1 MEKIIRIL
9 IVEDIPADAA
19 LAQREISRVLNP
31 VEFTRVDTEKEFIRA
46 LDEFNPDLIVSDYN
60 MPSFDG
66 MSALKIAMKRVPYTP
81 FIIHTGSINE
91 DTAVDCMKA
100 GATDYIIKEYI
111 KRLGP
116 AVKQA
121 LESKNIKLEMK
132 RSHEALIESEERF
145 RRLAENADD
154 IIYRYEVFP
163 TLRIS
168 YVSPSAAR
176 ITGYTIEE
184 LYSDPKIF
192 LKLVHPED
200 HNQIDYLLSD
210 KESGTL
216 SITIRWI
223 TKESNTIWIEQKNVP
238 VFNSSGKVVAFEGIA
253 RDITNRKR
261 DEDNQQI
268 LYEIA
273 MASIEAKSLEDLLV
287 TEREQLRKVIDTSNF
302 YTSLYD
308 NETNSLK
315 KILYVNELQDK
326 SKWEAEN
333 CLSGFVV
340 KSGKT
345 LLISKDERE
354 SFSLANNL
362 DLTGFPAE
370 CWLGVPITA
379 DETVIGLMAVQSYT
393 NPKAFDKSSARLME
407 LIAHELSI
415 VFQRT
420 KMIQDLISAKERA
433 EESDRLKTA
442 FLSNISHEIRTP
454 MNGILGF
461 LDLLRDPDLDE
472 EQKERFMEIVNS
484 SSQRMLDTINDIVEL
499 SKIESGQSEINYSQV
514 DIPEIM
520 RFYFNLFDEQAR
532 KKGITLLMK
541 NRFRGEHAFIETDKY
556 KLGSIINNLLNNAIK
571 FTHKGSIEFG
581 NYSEDGSV
589 VFFVKDTGI
598 GIPEN
603 RHSAIFERFVQ
614 ADLSITRPYEGSGL
628 GLSIVKAYADAL
640 KGRVWLESEPGSG
653 STFFFSV
660 PCGNPTESKKEVTDV
675 DDSSDEKGGK
685 VVLIAEDDDIG
696 FQFLNTVLKRAG
708 FSVIR
713 CKSGPD
719 TIQKVKHNPNIVL
732 ILMDIRM
739 PGMNGLEATKVIR
752 EFNREIPIIAQT
764 ALAFAD
770 DRIMAIEA
778 GCNDYISKPILSDKL
793 LSLIRKYSDS

>member
-1 MEKIIRIL
+1 MDRVIRIL
-9 IVEDIPADAA
+9 IVEDVPADAA
-19 LAQREISRVLNP
+19 LAQREISRVLHP
-31 VEFTRVDTEKEFIRA
+31 VEFTRVDTESDFIRA
-46 LDEFNPDLIVSDYN
+46 LDEFNPDLIVSDYS

-91 DTAVDCMKA
+91 DTAVECMKA

-121 LESKNIKLEMK
+121 LESKNIKIEMK
-132 RSHEALIESEERF
+132 KSHEALIESEERF

-154 IIYRYEVFP
+154 IIYRYELYP
-163 TLRIS
+163 SLRIS
-168 YVSPSAAR
+168 YVSPSATR
-176 ITGYTIEE
+176 ITGYSTHE
-184 LYSDPKIF
+184 LYSDPEIYQ
-192 LKLVHPED
+192 KLLHQED
-200 HNQIDYLLSD
+200 RNYINTLLSNRD
-210 KESGTL
+210 GKTQPA
-216 SITIRWI
+216 TVRWI
-223 TKESNTIWIEQKNVP
+223 TKDKNTIWIEQKNVP

-287 TEREQLRKVIDTSNF
+287 TVREQLKKVIDTSNF

-308 NETNSLK
+308 KTTDSLK
-315 KILYVNELQDK
+315 KILYINELENLTEL
-326 SKWEAEN
+326 EAEN
-333 CLSGFVV
+333 FLSDHVINT
-340 KSGKT
+340 GKT
-345 LLISKDERE
+345 LLLTKDELE
-354 SFSLANNL
+354 SFSITNNINL
-362 DLTGFPAE
+362 SGYSAE

-379 DETVIGLMAVQSYT
+379 EESVVGLMAVMSYS

-420 KMIQDLISAKERA
+420 KMIQDLIIAKERA
-433 EESDRLKTA
+433 EESDRLKMA

-461 LDLLRDPDLDE
+461 LDLLRDPELDE

-499 SKIESGQSEINYSQV
+499 SKIESGQSEINNSLV

-520 RFYFNLFDEQAR
+520 RFYFNLFYEQAR
-532 KKGITLLMK
+532 KKGIKFSLESRIQGDNSQVL
-541 NRFRGEHAFIETDKY
+541 TDKY
-556 KLGSIINNLLNNAIK
+556 KIGSIINNLLNNSIK
-571 FTHKGSIEFG
+571 FTDNGSIILG
-581 NYSEDGSV
+581 NYCENGSM
-589 VFFVKDTGI
+589 VFYVKDTGI
-598 GIPEN
+598 GIPVS

-614 ADLSITRPYEGSGL
+614 ADLNITRPYEGSGL
-628 GLSIVKAYADAL
+628 GLSIVKAYAEAL
-640 KGRVWLESEPGSG
+640 GGRVWLESEPGKG

-660 PCGNPTESKKEVTDV
+660 PCKILTETKEVVLCNSSHVKKV
-675 DDSSDEKGGK
+675 DRII
-685 VVLIAEDDDIG
+685 VVAEDDEIG
-696 FQFLNTVLKRAG
+696 FLFLNTVLKREG
-708 FSVIR
+708 FSVIH
-713 CKSGPD
+713 CKNGPD
-719 TIQKVKHNPNIVL
+719 TIEKVKQNPDIIL

-739 PGMNGLEATKVIR
+739 PGMSGFEATKIIR
-752 EFNREIPIIAQT
+752 EFNKDIPIIAQT
-764 ALAFAD
+764 ALAFGED
-770 DRIMAIEA
+770 KMMAIEA
-778 GCNDYISKPILSDKL
+778 GCNDYISKPILSDTL
-793 LSLIRKYSDS
+793 ISIIRKYSD